1 MVRLLFRITLPLL
14 VLAGGAG
21 LVYLLV
27 SNPVRSV
34 EASESLIDP
43 LADAASV
50 ETITP
55 QRGQMSPQLQLY
67 ARYQSQQAVAIN
79 SPANADVVQV
89 LARIGDRVEAGASL
103 VQLDDADLV
112 RQVRQLEARRLEL
125 QSRLQIER
133 RQHQSNQQALAIE
146 RNLVEIAEA
155 SVARL
160 RNLRSQNLSSAADLE
175 NAERNQQSQLLSLQQ
190 RELAIARFEEVEKQF
205 EAQLADLD
213 AQLEQARAN
222 RDRAMVR
229 APFAGRI
236 SNIRIQGGANV
247 SNGQE
252 LMTLVDDQQTE
263 LRAWAASPSLMN
275 AGQLI
280 GLKGVIDHP
289 QGPVGVTLSQYD
301 PAAQGGALQLTFELN
316 EANGHLTLNRYYRL
330 WLDLPAIEA
339 MAVPDS
345 SLYANA
351 QVYEVVDDRLR
362 RVPVQLL
369 GERFENGQLWR
380 LIEGDL
386 NADAAILTTRLQDA
400 AQGLAVRV
408 SQP

>member
-27 SNPVRSV
+27 SNPVRTV

-55 QRGQMSPQLQLY
+55 QPGEVSPQLQLY
-67 ARYQSQQAVAIN
+67 ARYQSRQSITIN
-79 SPANADVVQV
+79 SPTSADVVQV
-89 LARIGDRVEAGASL
+89 MARVGDRVAAGDAL
-103 VQLDDADLV
+103 VQLDDADLA
-112 RQVRQLEARRLEL
+112 RQVRQLEARRQDL

-133 RQHQSNQQALAIE
+133 RQHQSNQQALVIE
-146 RNLVEIAEA
+146 RNLLEIAES

-160 RNLRSQNLSSAADLE
+160 RNLRNQNLSSAADLE
-175 NAERNQQSQLLSLQQ
+175 SAERNQQNQLLSLQQ
-190 RELAIARFEEVEKQF
+190 RELAIARFEDVEIQF

-213 AQLEQARAN
+213 SQLEQAQSN
-222 RDRAMVR
+222 REKSLIK
-229 APFAGRI
+229 APFAGRL
-236 SNIRIQGGANV
+236 SNIRIQNGANV
-247 SNGQE
+247 SSSQE

-263 LRAWAASPSLMN
+263 LVAWAASPALVESS
-275 AGQLI
+275 QLI
-280 GLKGVIDHP
+280 GLSGVIDYP
-289 QGPVGVTLSQYD
+289 QGPLEVTLSQYD
-301 PAAQGGALQLTFELN
+301 PAAQGGALQLYFDLN

-330 WLDLPAIEA
+330 WLDLPPVNAL
-339 MAVPDS
+339 MVPDS
-345 SLYANA
+345 SIYANA
-351 QVYEVVDDRLR
+351 YVYEVVDDRLR
-362 RVPVQLL
+362 RVPVKLL
-369 GERFENGQLWR
+369 GERFDNGQLWR

-386 NADAAILTTRLQDA
+386 SADTPILKTRLQDA